1 MTQLWPYW
9 AFCFYQYFSMHK
21 YMYSVIKTYGA
32 VFVLLPMPIIIFKN
46 IMILLY
52 VLLFYV
58 CIFQK
63 KKELKKTYLT
73 ADIVHEWSSFMVLLP
88 LRKWT
93 FSDRK
98 ITMVLWVSII
108 KFLIVYF
115 GQSVCSKFFSCL
127 SQFTLENGTIFSFI
141 YSA

>member
-1 MTQLWPYW
+1 
-9 AFCFYQYFSMHK
+9 
-21 YMYSVIKTYGA
+21 MYSVIKTYGA

-73 ADIVHEWSSFMVLLP
+73 ADIVHE
-88 LRKWT
+88 
-93 FSDRK
+93 
-98 ITMVLWVSII
+98 
-108 KFLIVYF
+108 
-115 GQSVCSKFFSCL
+115 
-127 SQFTLENGTIFSFI
+127 
-141 YSA
+141 